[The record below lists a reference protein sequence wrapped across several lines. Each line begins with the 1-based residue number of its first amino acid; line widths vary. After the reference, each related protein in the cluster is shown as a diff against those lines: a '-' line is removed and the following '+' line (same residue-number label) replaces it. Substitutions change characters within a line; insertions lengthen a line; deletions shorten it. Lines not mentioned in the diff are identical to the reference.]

1 MNDTRDYGIAL
12 LRVTLGGLILSHGL
26 VKLFVFTPA
35 GTVGFFA
42 SLGLPAIAAYATM
55 ALEVGGGLAL
65 IAGLFVRPIAL
76 LQAVL
81 LLGTIVTVH
90 GVPCMA
96 MRYWPVAVRMGTF
109 GVTGPGEVPLTP
121 PFGIGPPFGETL
133 PGSSMAI

>member
-1 MNDTRDYGIAL
+1 MNDSRDYGIAL
-12 LRVTLGGLILSHGL
+12 LRVTLGGLILTHGL

-55 ALEVGGGLAL
+55 ALELGGGLAL

-90 GVPCMA
+90 GA
-96 MRYWPVAVRMGTF
+96 NGFSFAAKGGGWEYPVFWAVTL
-109 GVTGPGEVPLTP
+109 VVLALTGPGALALR
-121 PFGIGPPFGETL
+121 FGQPQTAP
-133 PGSSMAI
+133 AAA

>member
-12 LRVTLGGLILSHGL
+12 LRVTLGGLILTHGL

-55 ALEVGGGLAL
+55 ALELGGGIAL

-90 GVPCMA
+90 GANGFSFAAKGGGWEYPA
-96 MRYWPVAVRMGTF
+96 FWAVALV
-109 GVTGPGEVPLTP
+109 VLALTGPGALALR
-121 PFGIGPPFGETL
+121 FGQPQTAP
-133 PGSSMAI
+133 AAA